1 MESTHGI
8 LIQDQHSYDICKKGI
23 NTIKDSSINL
33 ATILN
38 YVDLNRVYLI
48 GGYKSTAE
56 FAKKEF
62 DISKSTV
69 SRLLNVMRKFGSPVK
84 NTDYKKL
91 GIDKFDALI
100 KTCSDGLYEINPEY
114 KDFDYTKLSLMTQ
127 LNEEHL
133 KMCNP
138 DLSYRQINQI
148 YKAQTEK
155 EKLEDKKKSLQNF
168 DITADCLWY
177 DKNDI
182 RRIFK
187 IGKNQIR
194 SPAQLAKLNKLFKT
208 DSYMEYTEEQKI
220 SIFAALAIKEKIER
234 L

>member
-1 MESTHGI
+1 MSEQFEHNLFT
-8 LIQDQHSYDICKKGI
+8 YDICKKSI
-23 NTIKDSSINL
+23 STIKDSSLNL
-33 ATILN
+33 ASVLS
-38 YVDLNRVYLI
+38 YVDNNKLYLLS
-48 GGYKSTAE
+48 GTYKSTAE

-69 SRLLNVMRKFGSPVK
+69 SRLLNVMKKFGSPVK
-84 NTDYKKL
+84 DENDVKRI
-91 GIDKFDALI
+91 GIENFDALVQTSC
-100 KTCSDGLYEINPEY
+100 KGLYELRSEY
-114 KDFDYTKLSLMTQ
+114 KDYDYTKLSLMTQ

-133 KMCNP
+133 KMCSP

-182 RRIFK
+182 RRLFK

-220 SIFAALAIKEKIER
+220 CIFAVLAIKEKIER